1 LIAGRCA
8 LLARRL
14 SVTVAL
20 AGTFLEMTAVRV
32 NLAGVRE
39 HVRAKQQSDDE
50 QRRKYE
56 LLQQGCVQDKDRNGG
71 RFSVNSVLAFC
82 D

>member
-1 LIAGRCA
+1 
-8 LLARRL
+8 
-14 SVTVAL
+14 
-20 AGTFLEMTAVRV
+20 MPRV
-32 NLAGVRE
+32 NLLPWREAQRKQRLKNFGIAAGFALAGVRE

-82 D
+82 G